1 MIVVNVKRV
10 DGVLIPFARFYN
22 MEDALG
28 FIERETSGLKA
39 GNVFQI
45 S

>member
-1 MIVVNVKRV
+1 MIMVNVKRF
-10 DGVLIPFARFYN
+10 DGVLIPFARFYSLN
-22 MEDALG
+22 DALE
-28 FIERETSGLKA
+28 FMARETAGLKA